1 MFYCGTC
8 LIFFCQISN
17 VPTRDFSKFTNVDRP
32 VSKYVFE
39 VLDLEIGEQ
48 TRFIACPRVGGLSGV
63 SSQDKVMSVA
73 RACKE
78 LIPHN
83 FVKKLKFCCDEA
95 DRTVYCLTTDDQ
107 VSKTYCAYY
116 VRVGEVNVTF
126 CKVSSI
132 VTRENLVRAYLDAD
146 ITVKECFLILFF
158 FLVFLCFNVKY
169 SCMLLVIF
177 CFISFLYFHSSFL
190 YGLV

>member
-1 MFYCGTC
+1 M
-8 LIFFCQISN
+8 SD
-17 VPTRDFSKFTNVDRP
+17 VPTRDFSKFTYVDRP

-83 FVKKLKFCCDEA
+83 FVKKLKFCYDEA
-95 DRTVYCLTTDDQ
+95 DRTVYCLADNDQ
-107 VSKTYCAYY
+107 VSEIYCAYS

-132 VTRENLVRAYLDAD
+132 VMRKNSIRAYLDVD
-146 ITVKECFLILFF
+146 ITVKVRFF
-158 FLVFLCFNVKY
+158 SDFSFFASMLFLVYLFLVYICN
-169 SCMLLVIF
+169 
-177 CFISFLYFHSSFL
+177 
-190 YGLV
+190 